1 MDTKKAPIQADTRK
15 STSLLKK
22 YLLET
27 YGIKTSVRSEFYSM
41 GCSLNIS
48 YTLGPDS
55 GVIESVCK
63 KLEYGRFDG
72 MTDYSYSVEVDGL
85 VVDGYKLEEFKHVF
99 VRQECSN
106 EFEVKL
112 CQFAFSKIKFGDLLP
127 PTDWSDYCAY
137 KPEVF
142 GYSQGSNSLSNL
154 FYRYFRVWNFAT
166 QDENKIN
173 LLECHFSEQTN
184 GTIYFIYEC
193 DGVVYNTEEVP
204 TIGQKESKSNEAPE
218 YEKMEVKAGEVQII
232 DYSDK
237 AIAVIGDTKSIK
249 DKLKE
254 LGGRFNF
261 RLSCGPGWIFKKSDL
276 QKIQK
281 ALNGGNDPEP
291 TEPEPDN
298 TPEPPTKT
306 EYFETPAEVT
316 QKLLMPPVAPVPVV
330 EVAPVQQKETFRIET
345 TNKGV
350 IYTLKSVP
358 DGNYKGKIMQI
369 AYFGTWSDGKSD
381 RLSIRYGKKLNWKG
395 LFWTG
400 AGDGKVYLQ
409 TLHEGKY
416 GDIKMSCVQFADILK
431 AIGANNELQNF
442 NSAVEAW
449 NSKSEDSEPEE
460 PKTTLKDEIAETV
473 HFFEATDLK
482 IYGEVLESTKQIAEV
497 QKVELKSENV
507 SFAPP
512 QLNLSA
518 STPQQIQLILF

>member
-55 GVIESVCK
+55 GVIENVCK
-63 KLEYGRFDG
+63 NLQYGGFDG
-72 MTDYSYSVEVDGL
+72 MTDCSYTVECSGL

-106 EFEVKL
+106 DFEIKL

-127 PTDWSDYCAY
+127 PADWSDYCAY

-204 TIGQKESKSNEAPE
+204 TIGQKESKSNDAPE

-237 AIAVIGDTKSIK
+237 AIAVIGDTKPIK
-249 DKLKE
+249 DVLKS

-261 RLSCGPGWIFKKSDL
+261 RLSCGPGWIFPKSSL

-281 ALNGGNDPEP
+281 ALNSGNDP
-291 TEPEPDN
+291 EPEPDN
-298 TPEPPTKT
+298 TPEPTK
-306 EYFETPAEVT
+306 PQV
-316 QKLLMPPVAPVPVV
+316 LM
-330 EVAPVQQKETFRIET
+330 IEAH
-345 TNKGV
+345 K
-350 IYTLKSVP
+350 P
-358 DGNYKGKIMQI
+358 
-369 AYFGTWSDGKSD
+369 
-381 RLSIRYGKKLNWKG
+381 
-395 LFWTG
+395 
-400 AGDGKVYLQ
+400 
-409 TLHEGKY
+409 E
-416 GDIKMSCVQFADILK
+416 
-431 AIGANNELQNF
+431 
-442 NSAVEAW
+442 SA
-449 NSKSEDSEPEE
+449 PEE
-460 PKTTLKDEIAETV
+460 PKTTLKEEKEKMV
-473 HFFEATDLK
+473 HFFEATDLE